1 VKEDVHKAICVNC
14 KGANSAA
21 FRGCSKYQE
30 VIKAMMVSVT
40 QKVSYR
46 DALIKVKSDGE
57 LQRSRRHHRSSTVG
71 RRRRRYVLQCRRDHH
86 HRDPLQWHRR
96 DVN

>member
-1 VKEDVHKAICVNC
+1 MKEDVHKAICVNC

-57 LQRSRRHHRSSTVG
+57 LQHSRRHHRSSTVG
-71 RRRRRYVLQCRRDHH
+71 NADADTCCSAAETTTTEIRSSGTGET
-86 HRDPLQWHRR
+86 
-96 DVN
+96 